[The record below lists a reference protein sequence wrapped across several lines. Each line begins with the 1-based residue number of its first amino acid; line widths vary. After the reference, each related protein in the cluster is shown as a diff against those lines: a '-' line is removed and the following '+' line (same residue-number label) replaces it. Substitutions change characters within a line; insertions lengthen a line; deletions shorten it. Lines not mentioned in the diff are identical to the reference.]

1 MSDKTIEFLELMKI
15 QARFLE
21 IAAEAAKLCDGNY
34 YARNVVT
41 NALEKADF
49 VQEAIN
55 DSFMEVGD
63 ERGA

>member
-1 MSDKTIEFLELMKI
+1 MSDKTIEFLELMKV

-21 IAAEAAKLCDGNY
+21 IATEAAKLCDGDY